1 MTKNKNIYFGTIE
14 EDAVIKYLSSTS
26 HLERTRLYIEILE
39 PAFSEMVD
47 KIIFTYKF
55 ISIPN
60 IDCLREDCKIWLTT
74 ILDKYDPNRGKK
86 AFSYFSVIT
95 RNWFFH
101 QAKKN
106 AKQIRKEIEYG
117 ELTGELE
124 LQHISTPHQ
133 YIAKRE
139 REEFRELL
147 MEEIKSWD
155 DGTLKENEKKVL
167 DAIKILIESID
178 DIEIFNKKAF
188 YLYLREITGLNTKQ
202 VVGSL
207 NKLRSKYGFFKK
219 RWNDKGE

>member
-1 MTKNKNIYFGTIE
+1 LTKNKNIYFGTIE